1 MPNTHTSSAY
11 TLIAFR
17 KNPHGLYLGEATV
30 RAPSGTI
37 REVSVYSDRGIYFGA
52 VDAETL
58 SIGNL
63 LHETQIALRVAL
75 REVHP
80 ELFLEEDGEAAQ

>member
-1 MPNTHTSSAY
+1 MSSTSASAAY
-11 TLIAFR
+11 TIIGFHR
-17 KNPHGLYLGEATV
+17 KPHGLYLGEATV

-52 VDAETL
+52 IDAETL

-63 LHETQIALRVAL
+63 LHET
-75 REVHP
+75 
-80 ELFLEEDGEAAQ
+80 

>member
-1 MPNTHTSSAY
+1 MSNTPTSATY
-11 TLIAFR
+11 TLIGFHQ
-17 KNPHGLYLGEATV
+17 KPHGPYLGEATV

-52 VDAETL
+52 IDPETL
-58 SIGNL
+58 SPGNL
-63 LHETQIALRVAL
+63 LHETQVALREAL

-80 ELFLEEDGEAAQ
+80 ELFVDEDEEAAS